1 MSKVIL
7 VKFLEKDI
15 DKFKKMSDKRKYKK
29 HSFTGEKRKASSRG
43 KQTKMPVTVTGGL
56 AATDKGLFYNQQE
69 CFEEYTYGE
78 GLYYKGE
85 HSDSS
90 GFFSDVESSYGE
102 SNRDS
107 DYFEEP

>member
-1 MSKVIL
+1 M
-7 VKFLEKDI
+7 KFLQKDI

-78 GLYYKGE
+78 GLSYKGE